1 LFVIL
6 ANGGYAVL
14 DRLAERYGGAP
25 AWPPFSVDVAAVAR
39 GLGCPARRVE
49 SHDDLL
55 AQLDDAVP
63 TLAARREP
71 LLLEVVV
78 EPDPVFAP

>member
-14 DRLAERYGGAP
+14 DRLAERHGGAP
-25 AWPPFSVDVAAVAR
+25 AWPSFSVDVAAVAR
-39 GLGCPARRVE
+39 GLGCPAHRVE
-49 SHDDLL
+49 SHDDI
-55 AQLDDAVP
+55 AHLDDAVR
-63 TLAARREP
+63 TLATRREP

-78 EPDPVFAP
+78 EPDPTFAP